1 MGRNNTDFQGSVLF
15 HGSPSTIPI
24 GGIVEPRNG
33 VAHAT
38 PDIKTAI
45 AFAKG
50 FFGTGSGVVHEVV
63 PLEGDESL
71 FTPKKKPNEV
81 RSTKGFRV
89 VRHVDSL
96 GQ

>member
-1 MGRNNTDFQGSVLF
+1 MGRNNADFLTQVLF

-38 PDIKTAI
+38 PDIETAR
-45 AFAKG
+45 AFANG
-50 FFGTGSGVVHEVV
+50 FFGTGSGVVHEVA

-71 FTPKKKPNEV
+71 FIPKKKPNEV

-89 VRHVDSL
+89 VGHV
-96 GQ
+96 GG